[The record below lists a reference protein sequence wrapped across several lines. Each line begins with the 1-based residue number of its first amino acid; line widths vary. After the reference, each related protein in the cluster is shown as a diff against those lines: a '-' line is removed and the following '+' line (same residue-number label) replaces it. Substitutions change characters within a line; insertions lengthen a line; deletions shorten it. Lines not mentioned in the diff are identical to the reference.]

1 MKIFVVLSFVG
12 LSIASPQF
20 GFLNNLFGGGG
31 RRPSGGRPSGGRP
44 SGRGC
49 GGGNAPNHNFQGRN
63 YLVSWRLGCT
73 SFTQGQGEAFCR
85 SNGMR
90 AISIDNSAKEREFTS
105 LVSREGQKYFWT
117 GGRMSGG
124 RVTWPSGRSYTN
136 VNWSHTGGAGRRQP
150 DNREGNEFC
159 VGVLNNFYGDGVRFH
174 DISCHHRKP
183 IICEQ

>member
-1 MKIFVVLSFVG
+1 MKICIIVLSFVG
-12 LSIASPQF
+12 LSISSPQF

-31 RRPSGGRPSGGRP
+31 RRPSGGRPTGGRGG
-44 SGRGC
+44 GRC

-73 SFTQGQGEAFCR
+73 SFTQGAGEAFCR

-90 AISIDNSAKEREFTS
+90 PISIDNSAKEREFTS
-105 LVSREGQKYFWT
+105 LVAREGQKYFWT

-136 VNWSHTGGAGRRQP
+136 VNWSHTGGYVPCLILNKIQKYFLSELEE
-150 DNREGNEFC
+150 DSQITEREMSS
-159 VGVLNNFYGDGVRFH
+159 VLE
-174 DISCHHRKP
+174 S
-183 IICEQ
+183 